1 MRVGHLVKCHAIE
14 LDSFRVVFLSEV
26 DVPHVDLQ
34 PTYKHIKEKILS
46 DENVTVKKKAKP
58 QLTKRKAKK
67 VISPFRNKS
76 KHKEF
81 TPKPDT
87 NGKYSL
93 IHIVSKYKNIYSG
106 TLLRP
111 TVFRS

>member
-46 DENVTVKKKAKP
+46 DENVTVKKKSKTTAN
-58 QLTKRKAKK
+58 KK
-67 VISPFRNKS
+67 KS
-76 KHKEF
+76 KKSD
-81 TPKPDT
+81 K
-87 NGKYSL
+87 SL
-93 IHIVSKYKNIYSG
+93 QK
-106 TLLRP
+106 
-111 TVFRS
+111 